1 MNVEQDPP
9 ATHALPG
16 LSDVAVV
23 EVVGRHGA
31 RLGLGRLLHLAVH
44 VQLSPDTVCL
54 LYNL

>member
-23 EVVGRHGA
+23 KVVGRHGA

-44 VQLSPDTVCL
+44 VQLSPEMMCL